1 MTAPDCNGSGAI
13 KTSTLQ
19 IPPSFPVAKQR
30 FLESSTKYIKCR
42 NKADLVWLVN
52 KHFTECRN
60 QFNNII
66 ICNNRVDFVERI
78 LRDTKSALFCFYVK
92 ETNEKCR
99 SPPYQLSKL
108 NLRSGGKIKEAK
120 NFLLIFQIYT

>member
-1 MTAPDCNGSGAI
+1 MTAPDCRGSGAI
-13 KTSTLQ
+13 KSSALRILT
-19 IPPSFPVAKQR
+19 SFPVAKQR
-30 FLESSTKYIKCR
+30 FLELSTKYIKCR
-42 NKADLVWLVN
+42 NKADLVLLVN

-78 LRDTKSALFCFYVK
+78 LRDTKSALFCFCVK
-92 ETNEKCR
+92 ETNKKCR

-108 NLRSGGKIKEAK
+108 NLRSGGKMKEAK
-120 NFLLIFQIYT
+120 NFC